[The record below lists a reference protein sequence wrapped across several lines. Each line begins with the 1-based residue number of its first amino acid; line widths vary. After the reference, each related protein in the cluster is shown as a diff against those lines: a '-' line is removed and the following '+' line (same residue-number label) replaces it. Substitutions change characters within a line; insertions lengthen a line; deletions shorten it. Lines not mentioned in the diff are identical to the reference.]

1 MRLPSVV
8 TKSLLLLPVAIG
20 AVVGQGMPMRP
31 DVSGWQAALS
41 SDHALA
47 TEAGAAVLRAG
58 GNAIDAAVTMA
69 GVLSVVRPHMNGVGG
84 DAFVLYRE
92 ARTGKV
98 YAVNGSGAAGSKA
111 TPAFFA
117 EKKLTS
123 IPSTGIMSV
132 SVPGAVRLWQDVLA
146 KFGTIPLAKALAPG
160 IEYAS
165 KGYVVSNRLSADID
179 ASRRTLAADP
189 EMARAFLVDGQAP
202 KAGTIL
208 KATDLAAT
216 LRAIATQGPDA
227 LYKGAIAAKIVAF
240 MEKEGGLLTAPD
252 LAKHVT
258 GWQDPIETTYLGR
271 RVLAFPP
278 NTQGVTLLQQL
289 NLAELADLK
298 TMGFN
303 STAYIHTLVEGSK
316 LAYADRD
323 RYVADPAFAKVPVDM
338 LISKEHAKEL
348 RAKIGEKAGTGN
360 TPDPAGVMIRD
371 GDGDTV
377 YLCVVDKDGNAVSWI
392 QSNFAA
398 FGSGRM
404 VPGTGIVLHN
414 RGSLYSLDPTHP
426 NILVPGKR
434 PYHTLAPAMVL
445 NADRSLYMVIG
456 TPGGDGQTQTIT
468 QVLNNVAM
476 FGMTPQQAVE
486 APRWRSYG
494 TRLGVEPGITV
505 AVRDAL
511 TARGH
516 TVAVQE
522 PSADFGGI
530 QAILLLPSGAR
541 MVGSDFRREAYGIA
555 W

>member
-1 MRLPSVV
+1 MRFTLSSV
-8 TKSLLLLPVAIG
+8 
-20 AVVGQGMPMRP
+20 AVLISALSGPTAAFGQGMPMRP
-31 DVSGWQAALS
+31 DVAGWQAALS

-84 DAFVLYRE
+84 DAFVIYRE

-98 YAVNGSGAAGSKA
+98 YAINGSGGAGSKA

-117 EKKLTS
+117 EKKLTA
-123 IPSTGIMSV
+123 IPSSGILSV
-132 SVPGAVRLWQDVLA
+132 SVPGAVRLWQDVLGR
-146 KFGTIPLAKALAPG
+146 FGTIPLARALAPG

-189 EMARAFLVDGQAP
+189 EMARSFLVNGEAP

-208 KATDLAAT
+208 KSTDLAAT
-216 LRAIATQGPDA
+216 LRAIATQGADA
-227 LYKGAIAAKIVAF
+227 LYKGAVASKIVAF
-240 MEKEGGLLTAPD
+240 IEKEGGLLTAAD
-252 LAKHVT
+252 LAKHT
-258 GWQDPIETTYLGR
+258 TAWQDAIETTYLGR

-298 TMGFN
+298 TMGLN
-303 STAYIHTLVEGSK
+303 SAPYIHTLVEGSK

-323 RYVADPAFAKVPVDM
+323 RHVADPAFAKVPVEM

-348 RAKIGEKAGTGN
+348 RAKIGERAGSG
-360 TPDPAGVMIRD
+360 DRSMASAMIRD

-414 RGSLYSLDPTHP
+414 RGSLYSLDPAHP

-434 PYHTLAPAMVL
+434 PYHTLAPSMVL
-445 NADRSLYMVIG
+445 NADGSLYMVIG

-530 QAILLLPSGAR
+530 QAILLLPTGAR

>member
-1 MRLPSVV
+1 
-8 TKSLLLLPVAIG
+8 
-20 AVVGQGMPMRP
+20 
-31 DVSGWQAALS
+31 
-41 SDHALA
+41 
-47 TEAGAAVLRAG
+47 
-58 GNAIDAAVTMA
+58 
-69 GVLSVVRPHMNGVGG
+69 
-84 DAFVLYRE
+84 
-92 ARTGKV
+92 
-98 YAVNGSGAAGSKA
+98 
-111 TPAFFA
+111 
-117 EKKLTS
+117 
-123 IPSTGIMSV
+123 
-132 SVPGAVRLWQDVLA
+132 
-146 KFGTIPLAKALAPG
+146 
-160 IEYAS
+160 
-165 KGYVVSNRLSADID
+165 
-179 ASRRTLAADP
+179 
-189 EMARAFLVDGQAP
+189 
-202 KAGTIL
+202 
-208 KATDLAAT
+208 
-216 LRAIATQGPDA
+216 
-227 LYKGAIAAKIVAF
+227 
-240 MEKEGGLLTAPD
+240 MEKEGGLLTAAD
-252 LAKHVT
+252 LAKHTT
-258 GWQDPIETTYLGR
+258 GWQDPIETRYHER

-278 NTQGVTLLQQL
+278 NTQGLTLLQQL
-289 NLAELADLK
+289 NLAEVTDLK
-298 TMGFN
+298 TRGFN
-303 STAYIHTLVEGSK
+303 STGYVHTLVEGSK

-348 RAKIGEKAGTGN
+348 RAKIGERAGSGDRN
-360 TPDPAGVMIRD
+360 LASAMIRD

-377 YLCVVDKDGNAVSWI
+377 YICVVDKDGNAVSWI

-414 RGSLYSLDPTHP
+414 RGSLYSLDPAHP

-445 NADRSLYMVIG
+445 NADGSLYMVVG

-468 QVLNNVAM
+468 QVLNNVM
-476 FGMTPQQAVE
+476 LFGMTPQQAVE

-511 TARGH
+511 AARGH